1 MLVFF
6 LSFLFFLDMT
16 VSNAFFFFFF
26 KSSVFL
32 LMGKK
37 NTIYDGFII
46 FLFIFL
52 FSLFHFH

>member
-16 VSNAFFFFFF
+16 VSNAFFFFL

-32 LMGKK
+32 LKEKK